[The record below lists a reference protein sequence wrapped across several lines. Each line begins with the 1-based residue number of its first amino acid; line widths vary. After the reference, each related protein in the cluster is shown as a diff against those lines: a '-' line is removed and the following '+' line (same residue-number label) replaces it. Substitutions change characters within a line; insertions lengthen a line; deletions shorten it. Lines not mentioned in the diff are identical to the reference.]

1 MHPYNSSTVQQYH
14 SLFIKEGLKM
24 KVKQNLKVE
33 ENMIKEIIKEPKK
46 EPEELTAE
54 DEERRRRRRERNK
67 VAATKCRNKKKEKT
81 CLLVS
86 EGEILESQ
94 NKNLKQEISR
104 LEAEKRHLVE
114 ILALHEPSCA
124 KRPRRD
130 NSANEDDNFRIPAVP
145 PPRGG
150 GPPAKFRRQDS
161 LLDTLEILENLDDI
175 DQYAAGQ
182 QPPVGKQETGGD
194 VTTVIGD
201 EGSPSTTAAA
211 KEPGNSYKSCSF
223 SRSKQNYFLV
233 NKPRSLSYN
242 GFHMDNRCVAL

>member
-1 MHPYNSSTVQQYH
+1 
-14 SLFIKEGLKM
+14 
-24 KVKQNLKVE
+24 
-33 ENMIKEIIKEPKK
+33 MIKEIIKEPKK

-114 ILALHEPSCA
+114 ILSLHEPSCA
-124 KRPRRD
+124 KRARRD
-130 NSANEDDNFRIPAVP
+130 STVNEDDDNFRIPAVP
-145 PPRGG
+145 PQRGG
-150 GPPAKFRRQDS
+150 GPPAKYRRQDS
-161 LLDTLEILENLDDI
+161 LLDTLEILGNLDDI
-175 DQYAAGQ
+175 DQYAGH
-182 QPPVGKQETGGD
+182 QP
-194 VTTVIGD
+194 
-201 EGSPSTTAAA
+201 TTAPTTEITGSGGAGGAINADNNTTTA
-211 KEPGNSYKSCSF
+211 KESGNSYKSCSF

-242 GFHMDNRCVAL
+242 GFQIDNRCVAL

>member
-1 MHPYNSSTVQQYH
+1 
-14 SLFIKEGLKM
+14 M

-33 ENMIKEIIKEPKK
+33 ENIIKEIIKEPKK

-130 NSANEDDNFRIPAVP
+130 CSNEDDNFRIPAVP

-175 DQYAAGQ
+175 DQYAAAGH
-182 QPPVGKQETGGD
+182 
-194 VTTVIGD
+194 
-201 EGSPSTTAAA
+201 TAATQESGGGGGGGCA
-211 KEPGNSYKSCSF
+211 DTAGLTKESGNSYKSCSF

-242 GFHMDNRCVAL
+242 GFQMDNRCVAL

>member
-1 MHPYNSSTVQQYH
+1 
-14 SLFIKEGLKM
+14 M

-33 ENMIKEIIKEPKK
+33 ESMIKEIIKEPKK

-86 EGEILESQ
+86 EGELLEAQ

-130 NSANEDDNFRIPAVP
+130 TSSSSASNEDDNFRKPAVP

-150 GPPAKFRRQDS
+150 GPPAKYRRQDS
-161 LLDTLEILENLDDI
+161 LLDTLEILENLDNLDDI
-175 DQYAAGQ
+175 DQYAAGHHH
-182 QPPVGKQETGGD
+182 QPAQNRPAPAKDKED
-194 VTTVIGD
+194 NS
-201 EGSPSTTAAA
+201 SP
-211 KEPGNSYKSCSF
+211 KESGNSYKSCSF
-223 SRSKQNYFLV
+223 SRSKQSYFLV
-233 NKPRSLSYN
+233 NKPKSLSYS
-242 GFHMDNRCVAL
+242 GFRMDNRCVAL